1 MTEYLSILILLFNDY
16 FSSEDVTVTVLQR
29 AHSPGAQADVPAAP
43 VAWDPTMTVLF
54 VLLGALVCCTCGVVV
69 VVFVVK
75 KIKSGKGKTK
85 GCVSFFLQTFR
96 ISLTNIAQTIYLF
109 PYAFFSVRFSFF
121 MMMK

>member
-1 MTEYLSILILLFNDY
+1 MTEYLCKLILLFNDY
-16 FSSEDVTVTVLQR
+16 VSSEDVTVTVLQR
-29 AHSPGAQADVPAAP
+29 AHAPGAQADVPAAP

-96 ISLTNIAQTIYLF
+96 ISMNNIAQNYFFSL
-109 PYAFFSVRFSFF
+109 PYAFLFRFLL
-121 MMMK
+121 